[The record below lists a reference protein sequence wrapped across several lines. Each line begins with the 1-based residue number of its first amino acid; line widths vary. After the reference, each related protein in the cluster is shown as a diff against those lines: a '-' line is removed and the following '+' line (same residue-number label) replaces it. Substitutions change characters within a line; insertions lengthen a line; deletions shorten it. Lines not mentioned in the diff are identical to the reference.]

1 MRAIASLALEEFQ
14 ESLRNR
20 WALSAIILLATLAF
34 SLALLGSAPMGET
47 KASAL
52 NITTVSLSSLSI
64 YLIPLIALMLSF
76 DTIVGER
83 ERGTLLLLLTYPVAR
98 WQVVTGKFVGHLVI
112 LAITIFLGY
121 GSTGLYLLFST
132 TGSSGDWSLYVS
144 MMCSSLM
151 LGAVFVA
158 IGYLLSVRVN
168 DRATAAG
175 LAIGV
180 WLFMVVI
187 YDLLLLGLLLSAN
200 GQNLTPELL
209 EALVLL
215 NPTDAYRLFNLSGA
229 DAAALLATSSTVAQ
243 STAMTTPTA
252 LLGVLALWIVAPL
265 AIAILLFQRREL

>member
-1 MRAIASLALEEFQ
+1 MNVVVILALEEFH

-20 WALSAIILLATLAF
+20 WALSAILLLAALAF

-47 KASAL
+47 KVSAL

-98 WQVVTGKFVGHLVI
+98 WQVLVGKFIGHIGI
-112 LAITIFLGY
+112 LALTIFVGY
-121 GSTGLYLLFST
+121 GSTGLYLLFASA
-132 TGSSGDWSLYVS
+132 GAAGDWSLYVS
-144 MMCSSLM
+144 MMYSSLL
-151 LGAVFVA
+151 LGSVFVA
-158 IGYLLSVRVN
+158 VGYLLSVLVG

-187 YDLLLLGLLLSAN
+187 YDLLLLGLLLTDS
-200 GQNLTPELL
+200 GQILAPELL
-209 EALVLL
+209 EVMVML
-215 NPTDAYRLFNLSGA
+215 NPTDVYRLFNLAGSE
-229 DAAALLATSSTVAQ
+229 AAGLVASTTSMAQ
-243 STAMTTPTA
+243 SASASPGA
-252 LLGVLALWIVAPL
+252 LLGVLSLWVALPL
-265 AIAILLFQRREL
+265 AAAIFIFQRREL